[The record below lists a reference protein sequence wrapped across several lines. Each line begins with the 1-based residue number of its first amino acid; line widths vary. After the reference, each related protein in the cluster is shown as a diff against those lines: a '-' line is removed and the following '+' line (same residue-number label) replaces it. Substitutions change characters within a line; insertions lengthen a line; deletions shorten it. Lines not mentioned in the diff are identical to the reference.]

1 MNIRHKIGVVLACLL
16 APAAPAQFA
25 PSNVDAA
32 TNTVR
37 VLDAQ
42 ALAAREAFK
51 AYRDVRCVIVTLET
65 DADANAKPAR
75 MEIASDSARRF
86 VQRVLA
92 KDDSGGWD
100 EGKAYFSHF
109 DGTKFR
115 ARRGTLDMY
124 IEHDASMA
132 WSNPPAF
139 AALAPWAVLQAL
151 EGVMTTRRVG
161 DDTLVTIGSSTT
173 LSFAADGSLRS
184 WKGGRAN
191 DATVEYADFRA
202 SGDGGSPAMPATI
215 IERKASEDGSRDV
228 TWRVASIAL
237 NPPAAELE
245 AALAFERVGANLK
258 RFDPDTGDITNPDGS
273 SGGREIQPAAKAVE
287 MWEAKTKTGA
297 WEAVFKWGG
306 IATGLFLL
314 AGVMELIRRRL

>member
-1 MNIRHKIGVVLACLL
+1 
-16 APAAPAQFA
+16 
-25 PSNVDAA
+25 
-32 TNTVR
+32 
-37 VLDAQ
+37 
-42 ALAAREAFK
+42 
-51 AYRDVRCVIVTLET
+51 
-65 DADANAKPAR
+65 
-75 MEIASDSARRF
+75 
-86 VQRVLA
+86 
-92 KDDSGGWD
+92 
-100 EGKAYFSHF
+100 
-109 DGTKFR
+109 
-115 ARRGTLDMY
+115 
-124 IEHDASMA
+124 
-132 WSNPPAF
+132 
-139 AALAPWAVLQAL
+139 
-151 EGVMTTRRVG
+151 MTTRRVG